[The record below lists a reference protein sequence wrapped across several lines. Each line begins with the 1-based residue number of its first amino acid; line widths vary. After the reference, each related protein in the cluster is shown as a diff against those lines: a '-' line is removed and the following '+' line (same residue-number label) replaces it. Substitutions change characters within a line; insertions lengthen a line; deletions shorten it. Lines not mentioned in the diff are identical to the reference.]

1 MAETAENA
9 EAKQTAPEQK
19 HVSKENL
26 EWLLTKVLKLPRV
39 WLVLSIIFVLLSIV
53 EINWTRNA
61 GLSFAIH
68 VTTTTTIF
76 LALMWLPALL
86 AIFALVGGAV
96 KTPAGEMS
104 SPGLSNFLQ
113 VIDND
118 GLGVLLGKTAEV
130 QKQST
135 SPTEREK
142 AQQVNKQ
149 LQEIYVSRIPVTQ
162 RRKELENLAR
172 EYEELRERNPS
183 NGARTLEMQS
193 LWARMQALAP
203 EAHLSPQ
210 EVLAYLTSQEDGK
223 RILGLA
229 VALLSPEPEYFDAL
243 LPMID
248 ASHSAFEQNRALYVA
263 EALVPKLNRTQ
274 REKLRNVINNQRNYD
289 PAQHRWIAPGIDRDY
304 ISRRILQV
312 LEQMARTDR
321 AI

>member
-9 EAKQTAPEQK
+9 EANQTAPEQR
-19 HVSKENL
+19 HVSRENL

-39 WLVLSIIFVLLSIV
+39 WLVLSVIFVLISLV

-61 GLSFAIH
+61 GFSFAIH
-68 VTTTTTIF
+68 VTAATTIF

-113 VIDND
+113 VIDDD
-118 GLGVLLGKTAEV
+118 GLGVLLGQTAEAE
-130 QKQST
+130 KQST
-135 SPTEREK
+135 SIGEREK

-149 LQEIYVSRIPVTQ
+149 LQEIYVSRIPVSK
-162 RRKELENLAR
+162 RREELEKLAQ
-172 EYEELRERNPS
+172 EYEELRKRTPP
-183 NGARTLEMQS
+183 GDARTLAMQS
-193 LWARMQALAP
+193 LWGRMQALTP

-229 VALLSPEPEYFDAL
+229 AALLSPEPEYFDAL

-289 PAQHRWIAPGIDRDY
+289 EAQHRWIKPGIDRDR
-304 ISRRILQV
+304 ISRRIL
-312 LEQMARTDR
+312 L
-321 AI
+321 